1 MKRLLSTIALCL
13 LTATLLAQQKYT
25 LTVKTLPQYIGT
37 IQLGYTIPGTN
48 TWSIF
53 RTSTAELQPG
63 AEVTV
68 SLTDILSKCDIN
80 S

>member
-37 IQLGYTIPGTN
+37 IQLGYTIP
-48 TWSIF
+48 
-53 RTSTAELQPG
+53 
-63 AEVTV
+63 
-68 SLTDILSKCDIN
+68 
-80 S
+80 